1 LYRIIKTTIMKDIKP
16 RCFVDMDGVL
26 CDFFGAFSDV
36 RRKDPNFK
44 YPQSRIGFFKNLEPM
59 PDAIESFNKLKEHYD
74 VWILTRPSFKNIS
87 CFNEKAEWVL
97 EHLGFDVLEKTIM
110 CGDKSLL
117 KGDILIDDDD
127 KAGQPDFEGEWI
139 EFASDKFPDWTSVID
154 YLIKD

>member
-1 LYRIIKTTIMKDIKP
+1 MKDIKP

-26 CDFFGAFSDV
+26 CDFFGAFKDV

-44 YPQSRIGFFKNLEPM
+44 FPQSRIGFFKNLEPM

-74 VWILTRPSFKNIS
+74 VWILTRPSFKNIN

-110 CGDKSLL
+110 CGDKSLV
-117 KGDILIDDDD
+117 KGDYLIDDNGQN
-127 KAGQPDFEGEWI
+127 GQPEFEGEWI
-139 EFASDKFPDWTSVID
+139 EFASESFPDWTAVID
-154 YLIKD
+154 YLIPTI